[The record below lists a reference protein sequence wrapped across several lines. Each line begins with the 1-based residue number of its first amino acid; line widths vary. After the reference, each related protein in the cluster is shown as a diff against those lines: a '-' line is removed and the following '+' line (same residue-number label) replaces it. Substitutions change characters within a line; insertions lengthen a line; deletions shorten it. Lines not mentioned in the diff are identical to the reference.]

1 MVQVN
6 SCPQCQ
12 KELPAD
18 TPAGLCPRC
27 LLEAALVP
35 PAEQETIQMQTD
47 REAGNPLPANSV
59 RYFGDYEI
67 LEEIARGGM
76 GVVYKARQ
84 TTLNRIVA
92 LKMILSGELATSEDI
107 ERFHL
112 EAQAAANLNHPNI
125 VAIHEVGQHED
136 RYYFSMDYVEGQS
149 LGERL
154 LSGPVPVRQAA
165 EYVQTISEAVHYA
178 HEAGTLHRDLKP
190 RNVLVST
197 DGQVQ
202 ITDFGV
208 AKRLSEDSGLT
219 VTGAVV
225 GTPSYMPPEQAK
237 AQHSQ
242 IGPASDVYSLGAVL
256 YELLTGRPP
265 FYASSTVAT
274 LLQVVNDSPP
284 DPRTY
289 NPDLP
294 DDLATICLKCLEK
307 SPQLRYSSAQELAE
321 DLGRFLAH
329 EPIHA
334 RPASSVRKLDA
345 WFRQRP
351 WVITAAASVVILL
364 LIAVISYQYQAN
376 QYLQYQHSH
385 PGHERV
391 SGDRTESLDAWRD
404 FYPLVLCLLMFSFVL
419 YRERAY
425 RLTSWRQWFGD
436 FKLHTDSRPVGNLV
450 RIACLVSCILVLSLG
465 LVLLVKLITAH
476 VWEGSV
482 SMSEFELVAI
492 ASWCACMFLVNL
504 ARDYREATY
513 GRTEQVIEDH
523 VLEDIRKALFAGDR
537 IGAVK
542 IYRRALPRKGLADAN
557 RFIKQLEAQLSED
570 ESGRVSSA
578 SSQSSAINWRLVSI
592 CLFCEIF
599 VVAIILQVFKPLL
612 FSVTIISLMG
622 GFVVALGAG
631 FLTRSSAA
639 NANRAVAAYVAL
651 TLLGFALTL
660 VGPRFLLTASD
671 TYSPFSKSWGLGII
685 CGMCLVLSAATP
697 RRVPGKP

>member
-1 MVQVN
+1 MDQVN

-12 KELPAD
+12 GELPAD
-18 TPAGLCPRC
+18 TPAGLCPKC
-27 LLEAALVP
+27 LLGAALVSP
-35 PAEQETIQMQTD
+35 TEQETIPMNTD
-47 REAGNPLPANSV
+47 RAPGHPLAVNSI

-149 LGERL
+149 LGELL
-154 LSGPVPVRQAA
+154 LSGPIPVRQAA

-197 DGQVQ
+197 DGQLQV
-202 ITDFGV
+202 TDFGV
-208 AKRLSEDSGLT
+208 AKRLSEESGLT

-225 GTPSYMPPEQAK
+225 GTPSYMAPEQAK

-284 DPRTY
+284 DPRTL

-307 SPQLRYSSAQELAE
+307 SPQLRYSSAQELAD

-329 EPIHA
+329 QPIHA
-334 RPASSVRKLDA
+334 RPASSVRKLDS

-351 WVITAAASVVILL
+351 WLVAAAASLVILL
-364 LIAVISYQYQAN
+364 LVAVVCYQYQSN
-376 QYLQYQHSH
+376 QLLQYQQDH
-385 PGHERV
+385 PDYVPTPGQRL
-391 SGDRTESLDAWRD
+391 ESLEHWLQWYQLA
-404 FYPLVLCLLMFSFVL
+404 FFAMMLSYLVYVEKAF
-419 YRERAY
+419 
-425 RLTSWRQWFGD
+425 RLTDWRQWLND
-436 FKLHTDSRPVGNLV
+436 FMLENEPSAV
-450 RIACLVSCILVLSLG
+450 RGGVRGACLASCLLVFFLG
-465 LVLLVKLITAH
+465 LVAFGKVISVH
-476 VWEGSV
+476 VWEGQVHGTEPWGVVLMTWFSV
-482 SMSEFELVAI
+482 
-492 ASWCACMFLVNL
+492 CFLARL
-504 ARDYREATY
+504 GRDYRQTTY
-513 GRTEQVIEDH
+513 GKPVDVVEDEI
-523 VLEDIRKALFAGDR
+523 VEEIRNALLSHDL
-537 IGAVK
+537 IGAIK
-542 IYRRALPRKGLADAN
+542 SYRRALPHVGL
-557 RFIKQLEAQLSED
+557 LEARRFVRKIAAELSADQTEAFV
-570 ESGRVSSA
+570 EAAVR
-578 SSQSSAINWRLVSI
+578 INWRCVFL
-592 CLFCEIF
+592 CLFLQLIGVCGIVWLSEPLPF
-599 VVAIILQVFKPLL
+599 GIITIALIGGFLVGLGSGLL
-612 FSVTIISLMG
+612 VLRRIIPSVQRRVTVYLVLSLL
-622 GFVVALGAG
+622 GFVVTVAG
-631 FLTRSSAA
+631 PMVFFDAA
-639 NANRAVAAYVAL
+639 V
-651 TLLGFALTL
+651 
-660 VGPRFLLTASD
+660 S
-671 TYSPFSKSWGLGII
+671 YSPFVQPWGLGAV
-685 CGMCLVLSAATP
+685 CGVLVLVSAVTP
-697 RRVPGKP
+697 GRVGAEV